1 MHNILRVLVNII
13 LVCAALRHQEQ
24 QKIKHKAYR
33 EQNKRE
39 DAGRSAQTGRQERK
53 VIVSYTRNGTTE
65 RSVRGTLSA
74 Y

>member
-1 MHNILRVLVNII
+1 VY
-13 LVCAALRHQEQ
+13 
-24 QKIKHKAYR
+24 K

-53 VIVSYTRNGTTE
+53 VIVGYTRNGTTE
-65 RSVRGTLSA
+65 RSVHGTLSV